1 MRTIF
6 VPTTAYKEELM
17 RKRIS
22 IIALLL
28 LPSVFV
34 GCATKDSNNQVMGAG
49 GGAAIGA
56 LLGQAL
62 GRDTKSTLI
71 GAAIG
76 AALGWGTVKLMGYKS
91 KPVRSAEDDARIY
104 GLSSHTDSPLV
115 KIQRGTSNPKEVHAG
130 DKVTINTD
138 YSLQLPA
145 EVKSTEV
152 TEGFVLKK
160 DGEKIA
166 DLPPKTL
173 QYGSGGFLSEAV
185 IVVPDNAKPGT
196 YVIEHKVQAGSSY
209 DVDES
214 VFLVKG

>member
-1 MRTIF
+1 
-6 VPTTAYKEELM
+6 M

-22 IIALLL
+22 IITLLL
-28 LPSVFV
+28 LPYVFV
-34 GCATKDSNNQVMGAG
+34 GCATNDMNNQVLGAG
-49 GGAAIGA
+49 GGAALGA
-56 LLGQAL
+56 LLGQAV
-62 GRDTKSTLI
+62 GHNTKSTII
-71 GAAIG
+71 GAALG
-76 AALGWGTVKLMGYKS
+76 AALGWGTVKLMEYNS
-91 KPVRSAEDDARIY
+91 KPVRSPEDDARIY
-104 GLSSHTDSPLV
+104 GLSPRTNSPLV

-145 EVKSTEV
+145 GMTKTKV

-173 QYGSGGFLSEAV
+173 HYGSGGFLSEAV

-214 VFLVKG
+214 VFLVRG

>member
-1 MRTIF
+1 MLLAPIQ
-6 VPTTAYKEELM
+6 V
-17 RKRIS
+17 KREKHMKKQIR

-28 LPSVFV
+28 LPSFFA
-34 GCATKDSNNQVMGAG
+34 GCATTDMNNEVLGAG

-56 LLGQAL
+56 LLGQAI
-62 GRDTKSTLI
+62 GHDTKSTII

-76 AALGWGTVKLMGYKS
+76 AAIGWGTIKLLKS
-91 KPVRSAEDDARIY
+91 KSTPVRTAEEDVQIY
-104 GLSSHTDSPLV
+104 GLSSHKDSPLV

-130 DKVTINTD
+130 DQVTINTD

-145 EVKSTEV
+145 GVTSTEV
-152 TEGFVLKK
+152 IESFVLKK

-166 DLPPKTL
+166 DLPPRTVH
-173 QYGSGGFLSEAV
+173 YGSGGYLSEGAIV
-185 IVVPDNAKPGT
+185 IPDNAKAGT

-214 VFLVKG
+214 VFLVQG